1 MAVDEREIR
10 CEGTRDVELIVQGV
24 RLKIRAIVLGR
35 NVDGVDVVI
44 GMDVISQLGC
54 VTIACGKEPVMFGK
68 VPCLTAGSE
77 VARCA
82 VTVRLE
88 GKPEKV
94 SEADGEKVGPSGVA
108 VDKGLRTEAEK
119 QTGRSV
125 KVDAAMKLNV
135 GPRRTGDGLGA
146 ELCRIEDKDFVA
158 EFDGKKWVVE

>member
-1 MAVDEREIR
+1 M
-10 CEGTRDVELIVQGV
+10 ELIVQGV
-24 RLKIRAIVLGR
+24 RLTVRAIVFGR
-35 NVDGVDVVI
+35 IVDGVDVVM
-44 GMDVISQLGC
+44 GMDAISQLVG

-82 VTVRLE
+82 VTVGLE

-94 SEADGEKVGPSGVA
+94 SEADGEKVGPSEIA
-108 VDKGLRTEAEK
+108 VDKGLRTGAEK

-135 GPRRTGDGLGA
+135 GPRTGDGLGV
-146 ELCRIEDKDFVA
+146 ESCRIENKDFVA
-158 EFDGKKWVVE
+158 EFDGKKW